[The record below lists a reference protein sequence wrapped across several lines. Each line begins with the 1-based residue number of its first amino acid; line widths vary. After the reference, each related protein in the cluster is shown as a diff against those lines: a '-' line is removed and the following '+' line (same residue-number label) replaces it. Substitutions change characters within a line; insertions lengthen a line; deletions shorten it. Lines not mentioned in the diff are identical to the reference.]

1 MLGANLKIIEELKL
15 FVSLITEEAEV
26 LSVFSTTRNA
36 FTRNRKL
43 PFERLVLLIAKL
55 CKKTLSAEIDDFFE
69 ELSDPSYCSVS
80 AFAQGRMKLHPVFFL
95 LWNQLLAHC
104 FYHYYKDHVKRWKGY
119 RIIAGD
125 GSNISLINTPDLQR
139 YFGGQSN

>member
-55 CKKTLSAEIDDFFE
+55 CKKTLSAEIDDFLRSYPILHIA
-69 ELSDPSYCSVS
+69 LSVH
-80 AFAQGRMKLHPVFFL
+80 LH
-95 LWNQLLAHC
+95 
-104 FYHYYKDHVKRWKGY
+104 REG
-119 RIIAGD
+119 
-125 GSNISLINTPDLQR
+125 
-139 YFGGQSN
+139 